1 MGFLVMEAK
10 KTINNQNLFQKF
22 IALHIGIIPMPL
34 YLILAL
40 GYILLTMNNQMP
52 NDMLGALGVM
62 TLFSFILEEIGKHI
76 PVLKSLGGKVLVVT
90 FLPSY
95 LVYQNWLPKSTVHVV
110 TDFMTRNNFLAFFIA
125 LLIVG
130 SISAMNRK
138 TLIKASTRIIVVL
151 LICELVGPLLGIAV
165 GTLLGLSAWKSYFYV
180 VAPIMAGGVGEG
192 ALPLSLGYAAIISM
206 TQPKIFA
213 MILPCV
219 MLGSLVAVILAGILK
234 KIGDVHP
241 ELTGNGRLVDTDE
254 AESGLDNLTQKTSGA
269 DIEKMLV
276 SGILAV
282 ALYLLGVWVNS
293 VIHLPAPI
301 VLLIVVM
308 AAKMLGWIPESLQA
322 GGSSLY
328 SLTVKG
334 ITPPLLFGVGV
345 AMTPWNSL
353 ITVFTNVPMLI
364 TIVVTVIGIV
374 TAAFFSAKLLG
385 MYPVDT
391 AIAVSCCSG
400 QGGTGAL
407 AILAAGDRMVLMPFA
422 QVAVRLGGAITVTLS
437 IFLMRLFA

>member
-1 MGFLVMEAK
+1 METNSIPNDAQHK
-10 KTINNQNLFQKF
+10 NIFQKF
-22 IALHIGIIPMPL
+22 MGLNIGIVPMPL
-34 YLILAL
+34 YLLL
-40 GYILLTMNNQMP
+40 LVTYLLLTITKQMP
-52 NDMLGALGVM
+52 NDMIGAIGIM

-76 PVLKSLGGKVLVVT
+76 PILNSLGGKVLVVT

-95 LVYQNWLPKSTVHVV
+95 LVYMDWLPNSTTKIV
-110 TDFMTRNNFLAFFIA
+110 TDFMNNNNFLAVFIA

-138 TLIKASTRIIVVL
+138 TLIQASMRIIVVL
-151 LICELVGPLLGIAV
+151 LICEVVGPLV
-165 GTLLGLSAWKSYFYV
+165 GVGFGMLLGLSAYKSYFFI

-206 TQPKIFA
+206 GQQDIFA
-213 MILPCV
+213 QILPCV
-219 MLGSLVAVILAGILK
+219 MLGSLVAVIEAGILRQIGVK
-234 KIGDVHP
+234 KP
-241 ELTGNGRLVDTDE
+241 SLTGNGRLVESDDSADELGSLSSKSDT
-254 AESGLDNLTQKTSGA
+254 ANIT
-269 DIEKMLV
+269 KMLI
-276 SGILAV
+276 SGILAIT
-282 ALYLLGVWVNS
+282 LYMLGVWVNS

-308 AAKMLGWIPESLQA
+308 VAKMLGWIPDSVQE
-322 GGSSLY
+322 GGKSLY

-334 ITPPLLFGVGV
+334 ISPLLLFGVGV
-345 AMTPWNSL
+345 AMTPWKSL
-353 ITVFTNVPMLI
+353 VTVFTNVPMLL
-364 TIVVTVIGIV
+364 TIFVTVTAIIL
-374 TAAFFSAKLLG
+374 AAFFSAKLLG

-407 AILAAGDRMVLMPFA
+407 AILAAGDRMNLMPFA

-437 IFLMRLFA
+437 IFLMRFFA

>member
-1 MGFLVMEAK
+1 MEAK
-10 KTINNQNLFQKF
+10 KTVNNQNLFQKF

-34 YLILAL
+34 YLILTL
-40 GYILLTMNNQMP
+40 GYILLTMGNQMP
-52 NDMLGALGVM
+52 DDMLGALGIM
-62 TLFSFILEEIGKHI
+62 TLFSFILEEVGKHI

-110 TDFMTRNNFLAFFIA
+110 TNFMTRNNFLAFFIA

-151 LICELVGPLLGIAV
+151 LICECVGPILGIAV
-165 GTLLGLSAWKSYFYV
+165 GTLLGLSVWKSYFYV

-241 ELTGNGRLVDTDE
+241 EWTGNGRLVASDE
-254 AESGLDNLTQKTSGA
+254 AESGLDNLTQKSNGA

-308 AAKMLGWIPESLQA
+308 AAKMLGWIPASLQA

-334 ITPPLLFGVGV
+334 ITPPLLFGIGV
-345 AMTPWNSL
+345 AMTPWKSL

-364 TIVVTVIGIV
+364 TIVVTVTGIV
-374 TAAFFSAKLLG
+374 TAAFFSAKFLG

>member
-1 MGFLVMEAK
+1 METNSIPNDAQHK
-10 KTINNQNLFQKF
+10 NIFQKF
-22 IALHIGIIPMPL
+22 MGLNIGIVPMPL
-34 YLILAL
+34 YLLL
-40 GYILLTMNNQMP
+40 LVTYLLLTITKQMP
-52 NDMLGALGVM
+52 NDMIGAIGIM

-76 PVLKSLGGKVLVVT
+76 PILNSLGGKVLVVT

-95 LVYQNWLPKSTVHVV
+95 LVYMNWLPGSTTKIV
-110 TDFMTRNNFLAFFIA
+110 TDFMNNNNFLAVFIA

-138 TLIKASTRIIVVL
+138 TLIQASMRIIVVL
-151 LICELVGPLLGIAV
+151 LICEVVGPLV
-165 GTLLGLSAWKSYFYV
+165 GMGFGMLLGLSAYKSYFFI

-206 TQPKIFA
+206 GQQDIFA
-213 MILPCV
+213 QILPCV
-219 MLGSLVAVILAGILK
+219 MLGSLVAVIEAGILRQVGVK
-234 KIGDVHP
+234 KP
-241 ELTGNGRLVDTDE
+241 NLTGNGRLVESDDSADELGSLSSKSDT
-254 AESGLDNLTQKTSGA
+254 ANIT
-269 DIEKMLV
+269 KMLI
-276 SGILAV
+276 SGILAIT
-282 ALYLLGVWVNS
+282 LYMLGVWVNS

-308 AAKMLGWIPESLQA
+308 VAKMLGWIPDSVQE
-322 GGSSLY
+322 GGKSLY

-334 ITPPLLFGVGV
+334 ISPLLLFGVGV
-345 AMTPWNSL
+345 AMTPWKSL
-353 ITVFTNVPMLI
+353 VTVFTNVPMLL
-364 TIVVTVIGIV
+364 TIFVTVTAIIL
-374 TAAFFSAKLLG
+374 AAFFSAKLLG

-407 AILAAGDRMVLMPFA
+407 AILAAGDRMNLMPFA

-437 IFLMRLFA
+437 IFLMRFFA

>member
-1 MGFLVMEAK
+1 MEAK
-10 KTINNQNLFQKF
+10 KTVNNQNLFQKF

-34 YLILAL
+34 YLILTL
-40 GYILLTMNNQMP
+40 GYVLLTMGNQMP
-52 NDMLGALGVM
+52 DDMLGALGIM
-62 TLFSFILEEIGKHI
+62 TLFSFILEEVGKHI

-110 TDFMTRNNFLAFFIA
+110 TNFMTRNNFLAFFIA

-151 LICELVGPLLGIAV
+151 LICELVGPILGIAV

-180 VAPIMAGGVGEG
+180 IAPIMAGGVGEG

-241 ELTGNGRLVDTDE
+241 ELTGNGRLVESDE
-254 AESGLDNLTQKTSGA
+254 AESGLDNLTQKSNGA

-276 SGILAV
+276 SGILAI

-308 AAKMLGWIPESLQA
+308 AAKMLGWIPASLQA

-345 AMTPWNSL
+345 AMTPWKSL

-364 TIVVTVIGIV
+364 TIVVTVTGIV
-374 TAAFFSAKLLG
+374 AAAFFSAKFLG

>member
-1 MGFLVMEAK
+1 MEAK

-52 NDMLGALGVM
+52 NDMLGALGIM

-345 AMTPWNSL
+345 AMTPWKSL

-364 TIVVTVIGIV
+364 TIVVTVTGIV
-374 TAAFFSAKLLG
+374 TAAFFSAKFLG

>member
-1 MGFLVMEAK
+1 METK
-10 KTINNQNLFQKF
+10 KTVNNQNLFQKF

-34 YLILAL
+34 YLILTL
-40 GYILLTMNNQMP
+40 GYVLLTMGNQMP
-52 NDMLGALGVM
+52 DDMLGALGIM
-62 TLFSFILEEIGKHI
+62 TLFSFILEEVGKHI

-110 TDFMTRNNFLAFFIA
+110 TNFMTRNNFLAFFIA

-151 LICELVGPLLGIAV
+151 LICELVGPILGIAV

-180 VAPIMAGGVGEG
+180 IAPIMAGGVGEG

-241 ELTGNGRLVDTDE
+241 ELTGNGRLVESDE
-254 AESGLDNLTQKTSGA
+254 AESGLDNLTQKSNGA

-276 SGILAV
+276 SGILAI

-308 AAKMLGWIPESLQA
+308 AAKMLGWIPASLQA

-345 AMTPWNSL
+345 AMTPWKSL

-364 TIVVTVIGIV
+364 TIVVTVTGIV
-374 TAAFFSAKLLG
+374 AAAFFSAKFLG

>member
-1 MGFLVMEAK
+1 MEAK
-10 KTINNQNLFQKF
+10 KPNYNQNLFQRF
-22 IALHIGIIPMPL
+22 IALHVGIIPMPL
-34 YLILAL
+34 YLLLVLA
-40 GYILLTMNNQMP
+40 YCLLTLNQQMP
-52 NDMLGALGVM
+52 NDMLGALGIM

-110 TDFMTRNNFLAFFIA
+110 TDFMTNNNFLAFFIA

-165 GTLLGLSAWKSYFYV
+165 GTLLGLSVWQSYFYV

-234 KIGDVHP
+234 KVGDVHP
-241 ELTGNGRLVDTDE
+241 ELTGNGRLVETDD
-254 AESGLDNLTQKTSGA
+254 ADSGLGNLTQKSNGA

-276 SGILAV
+276 SGVLAI

-308 AAKMLGWIPESLQA
+308 AAKMLGWIPDGLQE
-322 GGSSLY
+322 GGKSLY

-345 AMTPWNSL
+345 AMTPWKSL
-353 ITVFTNVPMLI
+353 ITVFTNIPMLI
-364 TIVVTVIGIV
+364 TIVVTVTGIV
-374 TAAFFSAKLLG
+374 LAAFFSAKFLG

>member
-1 MGFLVMEAK
+1 MEAK
-10 KTINNQNLFQKF
+10 KTVNNQNLFQKF

-34 YLILAL
+34 YLILTL
-40 GYILLTMNNQMP
+40 GYILLTMGNQMP
-52 NDMLGALGVM
+52 DDMLGALGIM
-62 TLFSFILEEIGKHI
+62 TLFSFILEEVGKHI

-110 TDFMTRNNFLAFFIA
+110 TNFMTRNNFLAFFIA

-151 LICELVGPLLGIAV
+151 LICELVGPILGIAV

-241 ELTGNGRLVDTDE
+241 ELTGNGRLVESDE
-254 AESGLDNLTQKTSGA
+254 AESGLDNLTQKSNGA

-276 SGILAV
+276 SGILAI

-308 AAKMLGWIPESLQA
+308 AAKMLGWIPASLQA

-345 AMTPWNSL
+345 AMTPWKSL

-364 TIVVTVIGIV
+364 TIVVTVTGIV
-374 TAAFFSAKLLG
+374 AAAFFSAKFLG

>member
-1 MGFLVMEAK
+1 MGL
-10 KTINNQNLFQKF
+10 N
-22 IALHIGIIPMPL
+22 IGIVPMPL
-34 YLILAL
+34 YLLL
-40 GYILLTMNNQMP
+40 LVTYLLLTITKQMP
-52 NDMLGALGVM
+52 NDMIGAIGIM

-76 PVLKSLGGKVLVVT
+76 PILNSLGGKVLVVT

-95 LVYQNWLPKSTVHVV
+95 LVYMDWLPNSTTKIV
-110 TDFMTRNNFLAFFIA
+110 TDFMNNNNFLAVFIA

-138 TLIKASTRIIVVL
+138 TLIQASMRIIVVL
-151 LICELVGPLLGIAV
+151 LICEVVGPLV
-165 GTLLGLSAWKSYFYV
+165 GMGFGMLLGLSAYKSYFFI

-206 TQPKIFA
+206 GQQDIFA
-213 MILPCV
+213 QILPCV
-219 MLGSLVAVILAGILK
+219 MLGSLVAVIEAGILRQIGVK
-234 KIGDVHP
+234 KP
-241 ELTGNGRLVDTDE
+241 SLTGNGRLVESDDSADELGSLSSKSDT
-254 AESGLDNLTQKTSGA
+254 ANIT
-269 DIEKMLV
+269 KMLI
-276 SGILAV
+276 SGILAIT
-282 ALYLLGVWVNS
+282 LYMLGVWVNS

-308 AAKMLGWIPESLQA
+308 VAKMLGWIPDSVQE
-322 GGSSLY
+322 GGKSLY

-334 ITPPLLFGVGV
+334 ISPLLLFGVGV
-345 AMTPWNSL
+345 AMTPWKSL
-353 ITVFTNVPMLI
+353 VTVFTNVPMLL
-364 TIVVTVIGIV
+364 TIFVTVTAIIL
-374 TAAFFSAKLLG
+374 AAFFSAKLLG

-407 AILAAGDRMVLMPFA
+407 AILAAGDRMNLMPFA

-437 IFLMRLFA
+437 IFLMRFFA

>member
-52 NDMLGALGVM
+52 NDMLGALGIM

-276 SGILAV
+276 SGILAP
-282 ALYLLGVWVNS
+282 N
-293 VIHLPAPI
+293 
-301 VLLIVVM
+301 
-308 AAKMLGWIPESLQA
+308 
-322 GGSSLY
+322 
-328 SLTVKG
+328 
-334 ITPPLLFGVGV
+334 
-345 AMTPWNSL
+345 
-353 ITVFTNVPMLI
+353 
-364 TIVVTVIGIV
+364 
-374 TAAFFSAKLLG
+374 
-385 MYPVDT
+385 
-391 AIAVSCCSG
+391 
-400 QGGTGAL
+400 
-407 AILAAGDRMVLMPFA
+407 R
-422 QVAVRLGGAITVTLS
+422 
-437 IFLMRLFA
+437 

>member
-1 MGFLVMEAK
+1 MEAK
-10 KTINNQNLFQKF
+10 KTVNNQNLFQKF

-34 YLILAL
+34 YLILTL
-40 GYILLTMNNQMP
+40 GYVLLTMGNQMP
-52 NDMLGALGVM
+52 DDMLGALGIM
-62 TLFSFILEEIGKHI
+62 TLFSFILEEVGKHI

-110 TDFMTRNNFLAFFIA
+110 TNFMTRNNFLAFFIA

-151 LICELVGPLLGIAV
+151 LICELVGPILGIAV

-180 VAPIMAGGVGEG
+180 IAPIMAGGVGEG

-234 KIGDVHP
+234 KIGDMHP
-241 ELTGNGRLVDTDE
+241 ELTGNGRLVESDE
-254 AESGLDNLTQKTSGA
+254 AESGLDNLTQKSNGA

-276 SGILAV
+276 SGILAI

-308 AAKMLGWIPESLQA
+308 AAKMLGWIPASLQA

-345 AMTPWNSL
+345 AMTPWKSL

-364 TIVVTVIGIV
+364 TIVVTVTGIV
-374 TAAFFSAKLLG
+374 VAAFFSAKFLG

>member
-1 MGFLVMEAK
+1 
-10 KTINNQNLFQKF
+10 
-22 IALHIGIIPMPL
+22 
-34 YLILAL
+34 
-40 GYILLTMNNQMP
+40 
-52 NDMLGALGVM
+52 
-62 TLFSFILEEIGKHI
+62 
-76 PVLKSLGGKVLVVT
+76 
-90 FLPSY
+90 
-95 LVYQNWLPKSTVHVV
+95 
-110 TDFMTRNNFLAFFIA
+110 
-125 LLIVG
+125 
-130 SISAMNRK
+130 MNRK

-165 GTLLGLSAWKSYFYV
+165 GSLLGLSIWKSYFYV

-206 TQPKIFA
+206 AQPKIFA

-219 MLGSLVAVILAGILK
+219 MLGSLVAVILSGILK
-234 KIGDVHP
+234 KMGDIHP
-241 ELTGNGRLVDTDE
+241 ELTGNGRLVE
-254 AESGLDNLTQKTSGA
+254 ADDGQSDLGNLTQKSSGA

-276 SGILAV
+276 SGILAIS
-282 ALYLLGVWVNS
+282 LYLLGVWVNS

-308 AAKMLGWIPESLQA
+308 IAKMLGWIPESLQE
-322 GGSSLY
+322 GGKSLY

-334 ITPPLLFGVGV
+334 ITPPLLFGVGI
-345 AMTPWNSL
+345 AMTPWESL
-353 ITVFTNVPMLI
+353 VTVFTNIPMLI
-364 TIVVTVIGIV
+364 TIVVTVTGIV
-374 TAAFFSAKLLG
+374 CAAFFSAKMLG

-407 AILAAGDRMVLMPFA
+407 AILAAGDRMELMPFA

-437 IFLMRLFA
+437 IFLMRLFV

>member
-52 NDMLGALGVM
+52 NDMLGALGIM

-345 AMTPWNSL
+345 AMTPWKSL

-364 TIVVTVIGIV
+364 TIVVTVTGIV

>member
-1 MGFLVMEAK
+1 MEAK
-10 KTINNQNLFQKF
+10 KTLNNQNLFQKF

-34 YLILAL
+34 YLILTL
-40 GYILLTMNNQMP
+40 GYILLTMENQMP
-52 NDMLGALGVM
+52 DDMLGALGIM
-62 TLFSFILEEIGKHI
+62 TLFSFILEEVGKHI

-95 LVYQNWLPKSTVHVV
+95 LVYQNWLPKGTVRVV
-110 TDFMTRNNFLAFFIA
+110 TNFMTRNNFLAFFIA

-151 LICELVGPLLGIAV
+151 LICELVGPILGIAV
-165 GTLLGLSAWKSYFYV
+165 GTLLGLSAWKTYFYV

-241 ELTGNGRLVDTDE
+241 EWTGNGRLVESDE
-254 AESGLDNLTQKTSGA
+254 AESGLDNLTQKSNGA

-276 SGILAV
+276 SGVLAV

-308 AAKMLGWIPESLQA
+308 AAKMLGWIPASLQA

-345 AMTPWNSL
+345 AMTPWKSL

-364 TIVVTVIGIV
+364 TIVVTVTGIV
-374 TAAFFSAKLLG
+374 VAAFFSAKFLG

>member
-1 MGFLVMEAK
+1 M
-10 KTINNQNLFQKF
+10 
-22 IALHIGIIPMPL
+22 ALHIGIIPMPL

-52 NDMLGALGVM
+52 NDMLGALGIM

-364 TIVVTVIGIV
+364 TIVVTVTGIV

>member
-1 MGFLVMEAK
+1 MEAK

-52 NDMLGALGVM
+52 NDMLGALGIM

-192 ALPLSLGYAAIISM
+192 ALPLSLGYVAIISM

-345 AMTPWNSL
+345 AMTPWKSL

-364 TIVVTVIGIV
+364 TIVVTVTGIV
-374 TAAFFSAKLLG
+374 TAAFFSAKFLG

>member
-95 LVYQNWLPKSTVHVV
+95 LVYQNWLPKSTVHDV
-110 TDFMTRNNFLAFFIA
+110 TDFMTRKKFIAFFIA
-125 LLIVG
+125 LLIDV

-138 TLIKASTRIIVVL
+138 TLIKARTRIIVVL

-254 AESGLDNLTQKTSGA
+254 AESGLYNLTQKTSGA

-364 TIVVTVIGIV
+364 TIVVTVTGIV

>member
-1 MGFLVMEAK
+1 M
-10 KTINNQNLFQKF
+10 FQKF
-22 IALHIGIIPMPL
+22 MGLNIGIVPMPL
-34 YLILAL
+34 YLLL
-40 GYILLTMNNQMP
+40 LVTYLLLTITKQMP
-52 NDMLGALGVM
+52 NDMIGAIGIM

-76 PVLKSLGGKVLVVT
+76 PILNSLGGKVLVVT

-95 LVYQNWLPKSTVHVV
+95 LVYMDWLPNSTTKIV
-110 TDFMTRNNFLAFFIA
+110 TDFMNNNNFLAVFIA

-138 TLIKASTRIIVVL
+138 TLIQASMRIIVVL
-151 LICELVGPLLGIAV
+151 LICEVVGPLV
-165 GTLLGLSAWKSYFYV
+165 GMGFGMLLGLSAYKSYFFI

-206 TQPKIFA
+206 GQQDIFA
-213 MILPCV
+213 QILPCV
-219 MLGSLVAVILAGILK
+219 MLGSLVAVIEAGILRQIGVK
-234 KIGDVHP
+234 KP
-241 ELTGNGRLVDTDE
+241 SLTGNGRLVESDDSADELGSLSSKSDT
-254 AESGLDNLTQKTSGA
+254 ANIT
-269 DIEKMLV
+269 KMLI
-276 SGILAV
+276 SGILAIT
-282 ALYLLGVWVNS
+282 LYMLGVWVNS

-308 AAKMLGWIPESLQA
+308 VAKMLGWIPDSVQE
-322 GGSSLY
+322 GGKSLY

-334 ITPPLLFGVGV
+334 ISPLLLFGVGV
-345 AMTPWNSL
+345 AMTPWKSL
-353 ITVFTNVPMLI
+353 VTVFTNVPMLL
-364 TIVVTVIGIV
+364 TIFVTVTAIIL
-374 TAAFFSAKLLG
+374 AAFFSAKLLG

-407 AILAAGDRMVLMPFA
+407 AILAAGDRMNLMPFA

-437 IFLMRLFA
+437 IFLMRFFA

>member
-1 MGFLVMEAK
+1 MGL
-10 KTINNQNLFQKF
+10 N
-22 IALHIGIIPMPL
+22 IGIVPMPL
-34 YLILAL
+34 YLLL
-40 GYILLTMNNQMP
+40 LVTYLLLTITKQMP
-52 NDMLGALGVM
+52 NDMIGAIGIM

-76 PVLKSLGGKVLVVT
+76 PILNSLGGKVLVVT

-95 LVYQNWLPKSTVHVV
+95 LVYMDWLPNSTTKIV
-110 TDFMTRNNFLAFFIA
+110 TDFMNNNNFLAVFIA

-138 TLIKASTRIIVVL
+138 TLIQASMRIIVVL
-151 LICELVGPLLGIAV
+151 LICEVVGPLV
-165 GTLLGLSAWKSYFYV
+165 GMGFGMLLGLSAYKSYFFI

-206 TQPKIFA
+206 GQQDIFA
-213 MILPCV
+213 QILPCV
-219 MLGSLVAVILAGILK
+219 MLGSLVAVIEAGILRQVGVK
-234 KIGDVHP
+234 KP
-241 ELTGNGRLVDTDE
+241 NLTGNGRLVESDDSADELGSLSSKSDT
-254 AESGLDNLTQKTSGA
+254 ANIT
-269 DIEKMLV
+269 KMLI
-276 SGILAV
+276 SGILAIT
-282 ALYLLGVWVNS
+282 LYMLGVWVNS

-308 AAKMLGWIPESLQA
+308 VAKMLGWIPDSVQE
-322 GGSSLY
+322 GGKSLY

-334 ITPPLLFGVGV
+334 ISPLLLFGVGV
-345 AMTPWNSL
+345 AMTPWKSL
-353 ITVFTNVPMLI
+353 VTVFTNVPMLL
-364 TIVVTVIGIV
+364 TIFVTVTAIIL
-374 TAAFFSAKLLG
+374 AAFFSAKLLG

-407 AILAAGDRMVLMPFA
+407 AILAAGDRMNLMPFA

-437 IFLMRLFA
+437 IFLMRFFA

>member
-1 MGFLVMEAK
+1 MEEKMSSQGMLK
-10 KTINNQNLFQKF
+10 KFFSLQ
-22 IALHIGIIPMPL
+22 IGIIPMPL
-34 YLILAL
+34 Y
-40 GYILLTMNNQMP
+40 ILLIVAYVLLTWGNQMP
-52 NDMLGALGVM
+52 DDMLGAIGIM

-76 PVLKSLGGKVLVVT
+76 PILKSLGGKVLVVT

-95 LVYQNWLPKSTVHVV
+95 LVYENWLPKSTVHVV
-110 TDFMTRNNFLAFFIA
+110 TDFMNNNNFLAFFIA

-165 GTLLGLSAWKSYFYV
+165 GSLLGLSIWKSYFYV

-206 TQPKIFA
+206 AQPKIFA

-219 MLGSLVAVILAGILK
+219 MLGSLVAVILSGILK
-234 KIGDVHP
+234 KMGDIHP
-241 ELTGNGRLVDTDE
+241 EWTGNGRLVE
-254 AESGLDNLTQKTSGA
+254 ADDGQSDLGNLTQKSSGA

-276 SGILAV
+276 SGILAIS
-282 ALYLLGVWVNS
+282 LYLLGVWVNS

-308 AAKMLGWIPESLQA
+308 IAKMLGWIPESLQE
-322 GGSSLY
+322 GGKSLY

-334 ITPPLLFGVGV
+334 ITPPLLFGVGI
-345 AMTPWNSL
+345 AMTPWESL
-353 ITVFTNVPMLI
+353 VTVFTNIPMLI
-364 TIVVTVIGIV
+364 TIVVTVTGIV
-374 TAAFFSAKLLG
+374 CAAFFSAKMLG
-385 MYPVDT
+385 MCPVDT

-407 AILAAGDRMVLMPFA
+407 AILAAGDRMELMPFA

-437 IFLMRLFA
+437 IFLMRLFV